1 MIHVSACF
9 NADVYTHP
17 IVREKKERMFRSMQ
31 KNWVAWMRVATVTA
45 AIMAILVSAFAMS
58 PEIDRRFLNAEPAV
72 ASAANVSAIDGGAA
86 QSTQDRNCHIGH
98 SCTLVILPTNDLALL
113 RLDTA
118 PELSRGKGHLPSVV
132 GDMPFHPPRVLSL
145 V

>member
-1 MIHVSACF
+1 
-9 NADVYTHP
+9 
-17 IVREKKERMFRSMQ
+17 MFRSMQ
-31 KNWVAWMRVATVTA
+31 KNWIAWMRVATVTA
-45 AIMAILVSAFAMS
+45 AVVAILVSAFVMS
-58 PEIDRRFLNAEPAV
+58 PEIDHRLLDEQPAV

-86 QSTQDRNCHIGH
+86 LSVQDINCHIGH

-118 PELSRGKGHLPSVV
+118 PELFRVKGHPPSVV